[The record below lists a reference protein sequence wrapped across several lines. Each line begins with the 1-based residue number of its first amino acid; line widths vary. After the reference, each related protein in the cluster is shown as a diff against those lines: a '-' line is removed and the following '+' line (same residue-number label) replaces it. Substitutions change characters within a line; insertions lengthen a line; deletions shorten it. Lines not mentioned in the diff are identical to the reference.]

1 MPDTA
6 LSLPVHRPQQRLR
19 WPAEAGL
26 AMLGLLCA
34 CGAAVVAIQGQ
45 GVVGVLLAGLLA
57 LAGGALAGVA
67 WSRHRLAAAVAG
79 LLQDALQ
86 PMLHPAP
93 ARPGSARHPLASG
106 ADGAGLPLPSHLL
119 TPPPAP
125 GLAVL
130 RPLADGLQQLLQRQ
144 QALFNAQAEQLE
156 ALRQRAHNDGLTGL
170 ANRRHFM
177 ATLDGFLAADGAP
190 AGAGL
195 LLLRVCDLQGMNQ
208 RIGPAATDQVL
219 QALAQALQ
227 AYPDRIE
234 RCAAG
239 RLGGADFALL
249 LPVGGMAAETAASL
263 LQVLHRPVQRIDAAA
278 RLVASGVE
286 LRSPLNAAQALALAD
301 AALASL
307 LAGSGGG
314 SGGAAAADGLVILPG
329 PAMPS
334 CTPSATTPV
343 KTSATPS
350 TTPPDAARADA
361 TWQRRIAR
369 ALVQGRVALGEFA
382 VCTAD
387 GRLLH
392 LDCPLRVQLLTDGP
406 LEPAARWLSLAT
418 RSRLCAAAD
427 ERALAL
433 ALTAI
438 AGDGVARCIN
448 VAAQS
453 AASAEFVAAATRRLA
468 AEPELACRLWI
479 DLPEALALDQPLLVR
494 ALSRRWRPLGVMLGL
509 EHAGHGLARIP
520 QLIDLG
526 LDCVRIDSRFV
537 NGIAGPR
544 AAAAR
549 RHLQSLVKLVQTVG
563 LQVTAE
569 GVRSADDLALLWSL
583 GFDAATGPVLSSA
596 PAGPAGWAVAAV
608 PAVSAVAG

>member
-1 MPDTA
+1 MPDFA
-6 LSLPVHRPQQRLR
+6 FSLLARLTQQRQR
-19 WPAEAGL
+19 WPQAGL
-26 AMLGLLCA
+26 ASLAALGLLCA
-34 CGAAVVAIQGQ
+34 CGAAVAAARGQ
-45 GVVGVLLAGLLA
+45 TALAMLLA
-57 LAGGALAGVA
+57 LAGGALAGGV
-67 WSRHRLAAAVAG
+67 WSCHRLAAGVAS

-86 PMLHPAP
+86 PAP
-93 ARPGSARHPLASG
+93 ARPGSARRPLAGSAES
-106 ADGAGLPLPSHLL
+106 ADMPPLAPLP
-119 TPPPAP
+119 TPPLSAP

-130 RPLADGLQQLLQRQ
+130 RPLADGLRQLRMRQ
-144 QALFNAQAEQLE
+144 QALFNAQAGQLE
-156 ALRQRAHNDGLTGL
+156 ALRQQAHSDGLTGL

-190 AGAGL
+190 AEAGL

-208 RIGPAATDQVL
+208 RIGRAATDQVL

-234 RCAAG
+234 RCCAG

-278 RLVASGVE
+278 RLVAGGVE

-301 AALASL
+301 AALASIV
-307 LAGSGGG
+307 AGSG
-314 SGGAAAADGLVILPG
+314 SGAAAADGLATSPG
-329 PAMPS
+329 PATAS
-334 CTPSATTPV
+334 STRSSTPSATP
-343 KTSATPS
+343 SATR
-350 TTPPDAARADA
+350 PDAALAEA
-361 TWQRRIAR
+361 AWQRRIAR

-392 LDCPLRVQLLTDGP
+392 LDCPLRVLLVADGP

-438 AGDGVARCIN
+438 ARDGVARCIN

-453 AASAEFVAAATRRLA
+453 AVSAEFVDAVTRRLA
-468 AEPELACRLWI
+468 AEPALACRLWI
-479 DLPEALALDQPLLVR
+479 DLPEALAIDQPQLVR
-494 ALSRRWRPLGVMLGL
+494 ALSRRWRPLGVLLGL

-537 NGIAGPR
+537 NGIAGPG
-544 AAAAR
+544 AADAR
-549 RHLQSLVKLVQTVG
+549 RHLQSLVKLVQAVG

-569 GVRSADDLALLWSL
+569 GVRCADDLAVLWSL
-583 GFDAATGPVLSSA
+583 GFDAVTGPVLA
-596 PAGPAGWAVAAV
+596 PGLVVVDASAAV
-608 PAVSAVAG
+608 TAG